1 MGRKR
6 LTNEEIL
13 SRYQDLKE
21 TVDYLKEKRAES
33 SNDEEKNT
41 YTKKIALAKKNLHQF
56 SSIYRERIPQQIKKI
71 DEPKQPVHVYRP
83 SLKLK
88 FKEIE
93 EKANK
98 MLQQTTD
105 PTERQSILERLETCR
120 LRLKYSY

>member
-1 MGRKR
+1 MARR
-6 LTNEEIL
+6 ALTTEEIL

-21 TVDYLKEKRAES
+21 TVDYLKEKRAET

-41 YTKKIALAKKNLHQF
+41 YTKKISLAKKNLHQF
-56 SSIYRERIPQQIKKI
+56 SSIYKDRIPQQVKKT
-71 DEPKQPVHVYRP
+71 DEPKQQFHIYRP

-98 MLQQTTD
+98 LLQQTTD
-105 PTERQSILERLETCR
+105 PTERQSILERLEACR